1 VKVENGVARTQIQK
15 SLEALK
21 KKFAMLQ
28 HDDHK
33 DKKECEQD
41 GDAVMDEREQDNP
54 TRKQSDENKAIEMKE
69 SNEKCTHNDKKLQKT
84 SRPLPKAT
92 DPNRGIVGLQNL
104 SNTCYL
110 NAAIQEPLA
119 RSGLIWSVK
128 FIKKK
133 KKKTPGRHT
142 INIGKLRSRLGAIET
157 RFGFLFIY
165 LFFLKTDQIAQVNNR
180 FLQGVQEDSYAAI
193 CTLVGALEEKTP
205 LLDYCLECKEK
216 SPEEETE
223 LAEKMFAQICKESRI
238 AAIFDGVS
246 LERETCKSCGTISN
260 HYQSFR
266 NLTLPVVGLELFV
279 DIVCV
284 HNSSFVISLSLPISA
299 KVRTLKYLLNE
310 KLHKPMD
317 ELCLRYVNLES
328 NRANE
333 LVIVANDCDDISNF
347 ITKKKGFFCACQ
359 VVDII
364 RPPSNSLEKEKDQ
377 FIIIPVL
384 QCMDGPDGY
393 DYNCIRYCKVSRGSQ
408 YNSAEIVQELGY
420 FHVDEQS
427 LCEATLFYGDK
438 QIDIA
443 KKQSIC
449 FDESLPLI
457 ILFYDRNYRDFW
469 QVG

>member
-1 VKVENGVARTQIQK
+1 MQWRPRPKEGTIGKEWIDLVSKV
-15 SLEALK
+15 
-21 KKFAMLQ
+21 
-28 HDDHK
+28 H
-33 DKKECEQD
+33 
-41 GDAVMDEREQDNP
+41 
-54 TRKQSDENKAIEMKE
+54 
-69 SNEKCTHNDKKLQKT
+69 
-84 SRPLPKAT
+84 
-92 DPNRGIVGLQNL
+92 
-104 SNTCYL
+104 
-110 NAAIQEPLA
+110 
-119 RSGLIWSVK
+119 
-128 FIKKK
+128 KKK
-133 KKKTPGRHT
+133 KKKTPGCHT
-142 INIGKLRSRLGAIET
+142 INIGKLRSRLGVIET
-157 RFGFLFIY
+157 
-165 LFFLKTDQIAQVNNR
+165 R

-193 CTLVGALEEKTP
+193 CTLVEALEEKTP
-205 LLDYCLECKEK
+205 SLDYCLECKEK

-223 LAEKMFAQICKESRI
+223 LAEKMFAQICKESRV

-246 LERETCKSCGTISN
+246 LERETCKSCGTIIN

-310 KLHKPMD
+310 ELHKSMD

-333 LVIVANDCDDISNF
+333 LVIVVNDCDDISNF

-384 QCMDGPDGY
+384 QCVDNPDDY
-393 DYNCIRYCKVSRGSQ
+393 DYNYIRYCKVSRGSQ
-408 YNSAEIVQELGY
+408 YNSEEIVQELGCIR
-420 FHVDEQS
+420 VDEQS
-427 LCEATLFYGDK
+427 LHEAALFYGDK

-443 KKQSIC
+443 KKQSFLSCFFFTTRIWDDEYIC
-449 FDESLPLI
+449 KKNKPKQKDVPLLCKWFPIFLIFYKMSFKKSLKDFLKNIVAYFQVRKTNQNATDDEGLK
-457 ILFYDRNYRDFW
+457 FVKD
-469 QVG
+469 Q